1 MNPQRSCRYLG
12 LLGLGVALTISLYMA
27 WTSLQGGAVAG
38 CSGEGSGCHSVLSSK
53 WGYVLGLPVSLTGL
67 PIYGSL
73 LFFSFGASPRSRVLV
88 NTLSILVV
96 GAALWFAGIQLFILK
111 AFCPWCCTTHG
122 FAVTGTLLLAFFRRT
137 EPSRSQ
143 PLLVGSLALPALC
156 GLIALQVFGP
166 DPDQSQRASLG
177 SAGVQQ
183 GDDHLV
189 SLHDGQFVLNP
200 ANLPV
205 IGSPEARHAVVALGD
220 YTCGFCRKLHGQLKQ
235 AVEAYPPG
243 QLCVIELPVARDPK
257 GAEIQRLMLS
267 LWRSHP
273 ETKTA
278 LDSRIYE
285 RRLSIDP
292 KAIRQ
297 AADALLGEEAVTAS
311 LRDHGQ
317 WAEAQISLASRV
329 LEANRKLTGAPHLP
343 QLIVGEEVNIGASRD
358 LETYLDLFARNL
370 DLKAPSEEALARA
383 ATTTPSAPSTVAA
396 LPPATEILWPTLAQG
411 SEVSPHHPGI
421 LWPVSSLLPPSHS
434 SRKDKDGEE
443 IPAGY
448 FAWMMENFE
457 MPEEILLANP
467 AANPDG
473 DTSRNGLEYWCR
485 LDPKQSD
492 PHPGSV
498 RREGKGN
505 MVYALDLRDD
515 DAGADGVF
523 QFSDDLRF
531 SSPSLVPFSAAT
543 TSDPDPEDG
552 LLTWMATDPSGK
564 PGPTRFARASLRID
578 WPTDSE
584 CVQHC
589 AAVAVATC
597 QPDSEQIR
605 AIFQACLATCS
616 QGSCTEIFEP
626 VCGCDGQTY
635 GNACTAAEANAS
647 VEHLGACGVPE
658 CTSNADCNEADYCFS
673 GDGCNGPGTCKP
685 RPVACTREFRPVCGC
700 DGQTYG
706 NACVAAAAGV
716 NVASQG
722 ACDAQAECNSNAEC
736 NEADYCF
743 SEDGCGAPGTC
754 EPRPVI
760 CTREFN
766 PVCGCDGRTYSNA
779 CVAAAAG
786 VNVASQGACDAQAE
800 CNSNAECNEADYCFS
815 GDGCDAPGTC
825 QPRPQVCTLEF
836 NPVCGCDGRTYGN
849 ACAAAA
855 AGMNV
860 ASQGT
865 CDAQA
870 ACNTNADCN
879 DTDYCFSENGCDAPG
894 TCQPRPQVCTFEFW
908 PVCGC
913 DGQTYGNACSAAAAG
928 VNVAS
933 QGACDAQTECNSN
946 ADCSAADY
954 CVFDNG
960 CRGPGICQPRPRVC
974 APQIF
979 NPVCGCNGRTY
990 GNPCEAARAGV
1001 NIASQGS
1008 CP

>member
-235 AVEAYPPG
+235 TVEAYPPG

-329 LEANRKLTGAPHLP
+329 LEANSKLTGTPHLP

-473 DTSRNGLEYWCR
+473 DTSNNGLEYWCR
-485 LDPKQSD
+485 LDPKQNG
-492 PHPGSV
+492 PRPGSV
-498 RREGKGN
+498 RRGPKGN

-515 DAGADGVF
+515 DAGVDGVF

-531 SSPSLVPFSAAT
+531 SRPSLVPFSAT
-543 TSDPDPEDG
+543 KTSDPDPEDG
-552 LLTWMATDPSGK
+552 LLTWMATDPSPK

-605 AIFQACLATCS
+605 ATFQACLATCS
-616 QGSCTEIFEP
+616 RGSCTEIFEP

-635 GNACTAAEANAS
+635 GNACAAAEANAS

-722 ACDAQAECNSNAEC
+722 ACDAQTECNSNADC
-736 NEADYCF
+736 NE
-743 SEDGCGAPGTC
+743 G
-754 EPRPVI
+754 
-760 CTREFN
+760 
-766 PVCGCDGRTYSNA
+766 
-779 CVAAAAG
+779 
-786 VNVASQGACDAQAE
+786 
-800 CNSNAECNEADYCFS
+800 DYCFS
-815 GDGCDAPGTC
+815 GD
-825 QPRPQVCTLEF
+825 
-836 NPVCGCDGRTYGN
+836 
-849 ACAAAA
+849 
-855 AGMNV
+855 
-860 ASQGT
+860 
-865 CDAQA
+865 
-870 ACNTNADCN
+870 
-879 DTDYCFSENGCDAPG
+879 GCDAPG

-913 DGQTYGNACSAAAAG
+913 DGQTYGNACAAAAAG

-1008 CP
+1008 CPQVRAP